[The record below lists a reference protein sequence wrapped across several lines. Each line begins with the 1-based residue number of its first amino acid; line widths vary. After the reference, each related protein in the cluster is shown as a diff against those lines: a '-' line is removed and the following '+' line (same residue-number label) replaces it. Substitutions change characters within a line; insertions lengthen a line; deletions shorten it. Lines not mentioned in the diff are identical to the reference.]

1 MGKYYLFSDFSKEN
15 GFSLIADEFKRDLKD
30 YNKMVFIASDPSIG
44 EITDKYAEEY
54 LKWFEKIGINFE
66 NKVVLDNRLDSKK
79 MINEIK
85 DASLIYLMG
94 GTTLLQMKFLRDNR
108 LVESIVNT
116 DCLII
121 GLSAGAINMAK
132 TSILTTTCGHDK
144 QEIYKGIG
152 LLDKT
157 VEPHFTLDNFN
168 DELKELSYKYLIY
181 GMCDESAIIVRDDK
195 CTYYGDI
202 YILKN
207 GTAEKVIS
215 I

>member
-44 EITDKYAEEY
+44 EITDKYAEKY

-66 NKVVLDNRLDSKK
+66 NKV
-79 MINEIK
+79 
-85 DASLIYLMG
+85 
-94 GTTLLQMKFLRDNR
+94 
-108 LVESIVNT
+108 
-116 DCLII
+116 
-121 GLSAGAINMAK
+121 
-132 TSILTTTCGHDK
+132 
-144 QEIYKGIG
+144 
-152 LLDKT
+152 
-157 VEPHFTLDNFN
+157 TLDNFN

-181 GMCDESAIIVRDDK
+181 GMCDESAIIVRNDK

-202 YILKN
+202 YVLKN